1 VPHNFEFSEKNERN
15 LIERI
20 YFCLREPE
28 KLERRD
34 GKVLP
39 CCVHAMLQK
48 KEDLSAKAS
57 ALVVLYVLF
66 VSDHAEVR
74 SITNI
79 SSLSVFAGARAIS
92 DQRQPHDLFR
102 WFSLLC
108 TTPPV
113 QTDVQPF
120 IYRAVLYIPLS
131 FYFFFG
137 ACCPPPLLVFG
148 KRADFP
154 DCFICAW
161 DFGTF
166 PFTSLDILIPD
177 HTPVPCMESVAP
189 TAYAIPSAA
198 VLMDQKIG
206 MVCVLLELCLSEDV

>member
-1 VPHNFEFSEKNERN
+1 MRSGGREEEESVRRIGGVEFVFVPHNFEFSEKNERN

-79 SSLSVFAGARAIS
+79 SSLSVFAGASAIS
-92 DQRQPHDLFR
+92 DQRQPHDLFH
-102 WFSLLC
+102 WFSLFC
-108 TTPPV
+108 TRH
-113 QTDVQPF
+113 PF
-120 IYRAVLYIPLS
+120 RRQQSLSYIALYYLS
-131 FYFFFG
+131 
-137 ACCPPPLLVFG
+137 LSL
-148 KRADFP
+148 
-154 DCFICAW
+154 
-161 DFGTF
+161 
-166 PFTSLDILIPD
+166 FTS
-177 HTPVPCMESVAP
+177 C
-189 TAYAIPSAA
+189 SAL
-198 VLMDQKIG
+198 V
-206 MVCVLLELCLSEDV
+206 VLLLCWCSENARTSPIASSALGISVSFHSRLLTS